1 MIRRLPALG
10 APLLLAAA
18 LSPLNGSAQIAAA
31 GSTKLSLS
39 GSGFVG
45 SDFTNM
51 TNILGLSRFSRSGL
65 EIGGDIMLAMSRTA
79 GAPSY
84 DFDPVTGE
92 MYETGGGESELTTT
106 GFMFGRIAYNFIGE
120 STTVPFVSVGLGA
133 PISDAETIPILID
146 IGGGIKKFISE
157 RASFD
162 IMANYQGQSVD
173 GEISWQDG
181 LSLYYGLSFYL
192 GGGR

>member
-1 MIRRLPALG
+1 MNRTLALF
-10 APLLLAAA
+10 AAA
-18 LSPLNGSAQIAAA
+18 LLVVAAPSSGSAQIDAA

-39 GSGFVG
+39 GSGFLG
-45 SDFTNM
+45 SNFTNM
-51 TNILGLSRFSRSGL
+51 TNIVGLSRFSRSGL
-65 EIGGDIMLAMSRTA
+65 EIGGDIMLAVNRTSSA
-79 GAPSY
+79 GGY

-92 MYETGGGESELTTT
+92 LIETEGESELSTT

-120 STTVPFVSVGLGA
+120 STFVPFVSVGLGA
-133 PISDAETIPILID
+133 PVTDAEVVPLLLD
-146 IGGGIKKFISE
+146 LGGGFKKFISE

-162 IMANYQGQSVD
+162 VMANYQGQAVD
-173 GEISWQDG
+173 GTITWQDG

>member
-10 APLLLAAA
+10 AALLLAAA
-18 LSPLNGSAQIAAA
+18 LSPVSGAAQIDAA

-51 TNILGLSRFSRSGL
+51 TNIIGLSRFGASGF
-65 EIGGDIMLAMSRTA
+65 EFGGDIMLAMSRSPGT
-79 GAPSY
+79 PSY

-92 MYETGGGESELTTT
+92 VYETGGGESELTTT
-106 GFMFGRIAYNFIGE
+106 GFMFGRVAYNFIGE
-120 STTVPFVSVGLGA
+120 STTVPFLSFGLGA
-133 PISDAETIPILID
+133 PISDAETTPILLD
-146 IGGGIKKFISE
+146 LGGGFKKFISE

-162 IMANYQGQSVD
+162 VMANYQGQSVD
-173 GEISWQDG
+173 GEITWQNG